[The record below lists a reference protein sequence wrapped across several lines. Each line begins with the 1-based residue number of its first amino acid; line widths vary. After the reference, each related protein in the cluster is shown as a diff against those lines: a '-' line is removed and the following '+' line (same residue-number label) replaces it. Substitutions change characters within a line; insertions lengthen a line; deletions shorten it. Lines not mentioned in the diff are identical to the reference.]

1 LEADI
6 RELTNVTIY
15 TFLMPLVSLHPAA
28 HRKAVSVW
36 CAKDRIAAWQAT
48 MWRGEA
54 VPQADCPH
62 PVDRNV
68 ALGERLGINGTPTL
82 VALDGRM
89 LPGAASKEQI
99 EAWLQ
104 RSAVSAQ
111 GDAKPG
117 VMSR

>member
-1 LEADI
+1 
-6 RELTNVTIY
+6 
-15 TFLMPLVSLHPAA
+15 M
-28 HRKAVSVW
+28 
-36 CAKDRIAAWQAT
+36 
-48 MWRGEA
+48 
-54 VPQADCPH
+54 
-62 PVDRNV
+62 